1 MPSQDQRQAVQRP
14 WSASRACRLAS
25 EFWKTPDADLQSCAN
40 IRFLAEYAA
49 VDRFA
54 EQLERVLDGECE
66 EAVLKGIT
74 N

>member
-1 MPSQDQRQAVQRP
+1 VHVD
-14 WSASRACRLAS
+14 LAS
-25 EFWKTPDADLQSCAN
+25 EFWKTPDADLQNCAT

-54 EQLERVLDGECE
+54 EQLEKVLDGESE